1 MARRGFYVVLTKK
14 EDKGLVSRESRYG
27 HSISLTK
34 IDPTDAFHYL
44 ELNTYSGEYGLEA
57 AKHDLRRYVS
67 SKKTVSSDD
76 LKIVYVSLY
85 AEVMDK
91 EEYTGDGD
99 E

>member
-57 AKHDLRRYVS
+57 AKHDLARYVS
-67 SKKTVSSDD
+67 GKKTISSDD

-85 AEVMDK
+85 AEIMDK
-91 EEYTGDGD
+91 EEHTEDGD